1 MWIWHGSSAQ
11 ANLPNFPLPGTQ
23 FYIWRGEESSPH
35 SKIQTNAPSCTAGAK
50 CPSFSR
56 ETLVPSTKWEKK
68 INNLLFYT
76 GACGGFIP
84 FSMRLSVPLTRGS
97 TCGHDGLP
105 ARGRVSAGHR
115 GRVSQP
121 FPFPSLHFPA
131 QGKKNPCQY
140 IYETYE
146 TAGCRVRTGMQCRV
160 NALLFLLLMLSVPV
174 PPRGH
179 PKASP
184 QRGEGLGLPGSTEL
198 LLLPAPKHRQVL
210 KWQKM
215 LKEQTLLKSKLPK
228 TSPVA
233 RRGS

>member
-84 FSMRLSVPLTRGS
+84 FSMRLSVPLTQGN

-105 ARGRVSAGHR
+105 ARGRRRVSAGHR

-121 FPFPSLHFPA
+121 FPFPSFHFPA
-131 QGKKNPCQY
+131 QGKKKPLS
-140 IYETYE
+140 IY
-146 TAGCRVRTGMQCRV
+146 
-160 NALLFLLLMLSVPV
+160 L
-174 PPRGH
+174 
-179 PKASP
+179 
-184 QRGEGLGLPGSTEL
+184 
-198 LLLPAPKHRQVL
+198 
-210 KWQKM
+210 
-215 LKEQTLLKSKLPK
+215 
-228 TSPVA
+228 
-233 RRGS
+233 